1 MLLLNQNI
9 CKKQNKSYV
18 YTVMSLL
25 HHLYASVSYLYL
37 DALAFHLLSIKTS
50 KLPQTADKKNE
61 ACVVKPCIKSCL

>member
-1 MLLLNQNI
+1 
-9 CKKQNKSYV
+9 
-18 YTVMSLL
+18 MSLL

-37 DALAFHLLSIKTS
+37 DALAFHLLFIKTS